1 MAVPMFFEF
10 FKPFLSAINDGQV
23 HSLKDV
29 RERVAND
36 LKLSKEDIEEMLPS
50 NKQRRFD
57 NRIAW
62 SRTYLDRAGL
72 IETVDRG
79 KYKITLEGMKALSSN
94 EKIDRHY
101 LEKFESYKSFKSLR
115 HDRELND
122 NQANDIVS
130 PEEELENAFMQI
142 SSSLEE
148 DLLLEVKKLDP
159 KDFEKVVLKLLLKM
173 GYGSDIDGAAQLT
186 PITNDEGIDGIIK
199 EDILGF
205 DNVYIQAKRWKEDTV
220 IGRTEIQK
228 FVGALQGKQA
238 QKGIFITT
246 SRFADTAK
254 DFIKLLS
261 NVKVVLIDG
270 KKLSELMVKYNLGV
284 YVEQVFEIKKIDR
297 DFFNDDIN
305 I

>member
-115 HDRELND
+115 HDRELNY

>member
-173 GYGSDIDGAAQLT
+173 VYGSDIDGAAQLT

-254 DFIKLLS
+254 DFIKLIS

>member
-79 KYKITLEGMKALSSN
+79 KYQITLEGMKALSSN